1 MLSAIRICPAKR
13 ATSEI
18 GRYDRKRPGTQEGYF
33 RLFPL
38 FGLNLTPGA
47 SWVEQLDVDRLE
59 RGSAVEAT
67 GLKQNDDGGGVN
79 K

>member
-1 MLSAIRICPAKR
+1 
-13 ATSEI
+13 
-18 GRYDRKRPGTQEGYF
+18 
-33 RLFPL
+33 
-38 FGLNLTPGA
+38 LNLTPGA